1 MCVTANSS
9 SGDDTGMN
17 THYRFPGLLA
27 TLGLLAGCSGAQTA
41 FEPPA
46 AVPPG
51 SANSAATA
59 QSETLVYIGS
69 VTGCRNLV
77 QGPPCQGTVSVYS
90 YPTGR
95 LRGQWSSNATAG
107 RGASST
113 VGGECTDAA
122 GDVFVTRTVVT
133 SQGTAGSI
141 VEFAHGGTTPIKT
154 LNDPSG
160 TPSACSIDATTGDLA
175 VINSDSTANSSLFI
189 LHAASANRTTFAEPG
204 ITFAGLG
211 YDDRG
216 NLFADGSGKD
226 GVRLVELTKGAEFL
240 KNVELRQTIVN
251 PGSVQFDGKYVAV
264 TDTGADRIYRIAVN
278 AGTGT
283 VADIVHF
290 EEFTGRL
297 RQTWIQGD
305 VVFGTWI
312 GPDVCIGMTCPGTVS
327 LWRYPAGGRSYDT
340 IGGPDNFGLP
350 SGVALSAP

>member
-1 MCVTANSS
+1 
-9 SGDDTGMN
+9 MN
-17 THYRFPGLLA
+17 THHRFPGLLA

-41 FEPPA
+41 FEPAA

-51 SANSAATA
+51 PATNAAIA
-59 QSETLVYIGS
+59 QSEILVYIGS

-90 YPTGR
+90 YPAGR

-133 SQGTAGSI
+133 SAGTAGSI

-160 TPSACSIDATTGDLA
+160 TPSDCSIDATTRDMA
-175 VINSDSTANSSLFI
+175 IVNTDSAANSSLSI
-189 LHAASANRTTFAEPG
+189 LHAASAIRTTFSEPG

-226 GVRLVELTKGAEFL
+226 GVRLVELTKGADFL
-240 KNVELRQTIVN
+240 KNVALRQTIVS

-264 TDTGADRIYRIAVN
+264 TDTGADRIYRIAVS
-278 AGTGT
+278 GDTGT
-283 VADIVHF
+283 VADVVHF
-290 EEFTGRL
+290 EEFSGRL
-297 RQTWIQGD
+297 RQTWIQGN
-305 VVFGTWI
+305 VAYATWI
-312 GPDVCIGMTCPGTVS
+312 GPNVCIGMTCPGTVS
-327 LWRYPAGGRSYDT
+327 LWRYPAGGQSFDT
-340 IGGPDNFGLP
+340 IGGADNFGLP
-350 SGVALSAP
+350 SGIAVSPP